1 MKKTIIAILVATAL
15 LSGCRN
21 APEVVPVVQKFNPAE
36 MLAKPPAG
44 AMIDPVEPKPLPYGA
59 DNSVNSSIMK
69 KNNIDGANDRSK
81 LRILQQYIRNIFEPK
96 K

>member
-1 MKKTIIAILVATAL
+1 MRKTIIAVLLATAL
-15 LSGCRN
+15 VSGCSN
-21 APEVVPVVQKFNPAE
+21 PPEVVPVVQRFDPVE
-36 MLAKPPAG
+36 VLAKPPAG
-44 AMIDPVEPKPLPYGA
+44 AMVAPVEPTPLPYGA
-59 DNSVNSSIMK
+59 DNSVNSAIMK